1 MYRWHSLRNAI
12 AFSSILLPRPFFSRY
27 CTSVTPACKASS
39 TAWNKSLPGGIQFS
53 SVTRYKRKL
62 MFFIAV
68 TCKGADDLSE
78 KPPLMIPGNANTV
91 SVRSEQVRDGRTST
105 PHSIILKNRFHHGRN
120 IGSRHSVVFCH
131 HAAWRRSPKPID
143 TQYPVF
149 PSGIPRPA

>member
-1 MYRWHSLRNAI
+1 
-12 AFSSILLPRPFFSRY
+12 
-27 CTSVTPACKASS
+27 
-39 TAWNKSLPGGIQFS
+39 
-53 SVTRYKRKL
+53 

-143 TQYPVF
+143 TQSSLPVYRVQ
-149 PSGIPRPA
+149 PNVTPASTANTGTNFGNTLSL